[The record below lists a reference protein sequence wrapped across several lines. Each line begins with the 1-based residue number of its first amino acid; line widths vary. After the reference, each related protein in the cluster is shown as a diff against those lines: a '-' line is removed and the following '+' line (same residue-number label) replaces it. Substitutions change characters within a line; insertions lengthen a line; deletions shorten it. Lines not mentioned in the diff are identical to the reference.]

1 MSILKRKIG
10 SAASVCCANQ
20 SGQDEND
27 EKDRL
32 IESLQE
38 QLAR

>member
-1 MSILKRKIG
+1 MSIKRKIG
-10 SAASVCCANQ
+10 AAASVCCANQ
-20 SGQDEND
+20 SCQDEND

-32 IESLQE
+32 IESLQK